1 MKNYTGQV
9 EGFER
14 IGAAQRKRDE
24 EAAVLAWLREQGD
37 DGKPALAAHD
47 KLVALA
53 TDARATPERDLV
65 VSRSDNPGVLD
76 AALALS
82 RRPIEHDTPAAKRA
96 ATSQDPENA
105 HTADASTSP
114 WGKMCKYR

>member
-1 MKNYTGQV
+1 MKDPDIAVKYASTVRGWENTMKNYTGQV

-37 DGKPALAAHD
+37 DGKPALEAHD

-53 TDARATPERDLV
+53 TDARTTRERDL
-65 VSRSDNPGVLD
+65 RSDE
-76 AALALS
+76 
-82 RRPIEHDTPAAKRA
+82 RRVGKRG
-96 ATSQDPENA
+96 D
-105 HTADASTSP
+105 ST
-114 WGKMCKYR
+114 CRYRGEP